1 MSNLGE
7 VLETARRA
15 RGLTREQLSEMAGV
29 SEEELYKYERDLRAP
44 DRVAIAALSS
54 ALGVTE
60 KFLNHAGRVHGGM
73 AVEAHMRRYKT
84 APAALWRRLEARL
97 NMNRMHASL
106 LFEEVTV
113 QAEQRVPR
121 FDPLEVSPEDAA
133 RMVRMQWRMP
143 LGPVRSL
150 VRWLEAAGCLIIEED
165 FGNSRVDGLSQW
177 IDDHPV
183 IMINKNA
190 PTDRKRLTLAHELG
204 HLCLHSGDASEEME
218 NEATAF
224 AAQFLT
230 PAEVIAPQLRNLK
243 LGKLH
248 DLKREWGVSMQSLIE
263 RAAEQK
269 FITPSQRSSFYKTF
283 SARGWR
289 VHEPV
294 SDELAPEQPN
304 LPESIAR
311 ALHAKGLSETDIA
324 IIAGFSSA
332 EDNDIFVIPRRQ
344 LRAV

>member
-15 RGLTREQLSEMAGV
+15 RGLTRDQLSELTGV
-29 SEEELYKYERDLRAP
+29 SVEELYKYERDLRVP
-44 DRVAIAALSS
+44 DRAALAVLAP

-60 KFLNHAGRVHGGM
+60 NFLNHAGRVYGGM

-84 APAALWRRLEARL
+84 APASLWRRLESRL

-133 RMVRMQWRMP
+133 RMVRMQWRIP

-150 VRWLEAAGCLIIEED
+150 VRWLESAGCLIIEED

-183 IMINKNA
+183 IMLNKSA

-204 HLCLHSGDASEEME
+204 HLCLHSDEASEDME
-218 NEATAF
+218 AEATAF

-230 PAEVIAPQLRNLK
+230 PAEMIAPQLRNLK

-248 DLKREWGVSMQSLIE
+248 DLKREWGVSMQSLVE

-269 FITPSQRSSFYKTF
+269 MITPSQRSSFYKTF

-289 VHEPV
+289 VQEPL
-294 SDELAPEQPN
+294 SDELPLEEPS
-304 LPESIAR
+304 LPGNIAR
-311 ALHAKGLSETDIA
+311 ALYAKGLSETDIA
-324 IIAGFSSA
+324 VIAGFSSA
-332 EDNDIFVIPRRQ
+332 EDNDVFVIPRRQ